1 MSLLNMTSDGM
12 PNVLLALYRYLLANG
27 PTPEAKLI
35 DVCAPDI
42 VCRQDRAQSTVNTWA
57 KLGLFARGEADVRL
71 SPDLTTPVRDRKSG
85 EAALRPVL
93 RELIFRPDNNE
104 PFWGSEGVRAADFT
118 RGLAW
123 CLAMDPLRL
132 HGNGYDPVNRLELE
146 TLPADLEVFRNDTRW
161 NGFKAWAV
169 FLGFGWQARFPKAGT
184 LVVDPAPAIR
194 DTLPAIF
201 AGTTELDQRDFLTH
215 LRERI
220 PVLDGGGYRA
230 EVEGSLNRSV
240 WTGPGAGELSASLS
254 LALVRLKDEG
264 AIDFADRADP
274 AAGRAVFRGRGGRQ
288 LASVSHVL
296 YAGGRP

>member
-35 DVCAPDI
+35 DVCAPDV
-42 VCRQDRAQSTVNTWA
+42 VCRQDRAQSTMSTWA
-57 KLGLFARGEADVRL
+57 KLGLLARDDGEVRL
-71 SPDLTTPVRDRKSG
+71 APDLPAAVRDRKAG

-93 RELIFRPDNNE
+93 RGLVFRPDNNQ
-104 PFWGSEGVRAADFT
+104 PFWGSEGVRSADFT

-132 HGNGYDPVNRLELE
+132 HGNGYDPVNRLELD

-194 DTLPAIF
+194 ETLPVIF
-201 AGTTELDQRDFLTH
+201 AGETELDQRVFLTR
-215 LRERI
+215 LRERL
-220 PVLDGGGYRA
+220 PVIDGGSYRM
-230 EVEGSLNRSV
+230 EVEGNLTRSV
-240 WTGPGAGELSASLS
+240 WSGPAANELSVSLS
-254 LALVRLKDEG
+254 LALLRLKNEG
-264 AIDFADRADP
+264 GIDFADRADP
-274 AAGRAVFRGRGGRQ
+274 AAGRVLLRGRGGRQ

-296 YAGGRP
+296 HTGGRP